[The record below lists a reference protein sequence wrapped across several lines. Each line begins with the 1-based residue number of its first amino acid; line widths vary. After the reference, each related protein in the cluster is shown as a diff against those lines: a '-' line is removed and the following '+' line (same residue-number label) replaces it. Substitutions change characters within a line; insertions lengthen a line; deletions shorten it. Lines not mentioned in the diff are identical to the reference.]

1 MANKN
6 HKALPSAS
14 VDKWGC
20 HIKSGTLV
28 DEVSLTLRHS
38 VILDDVAA
46 NFEDFD
52 FQGNME
58 CNLSLSSTQA
68 ATAFLPLQ
76 EENDPIITVFG
87 RFSRWLCKVTWNV
100 SPDFWRKWKY
110 RYKPFSVLQGVR
122 RQFHATWQGHIFLY
136 VTWPLQYIYF
146 FNVRLHVRSSP
157 CKWLRLQWPFCSWY
171 AFLSTRGSKA
181 QGEKLKS
188 WTFSGGQS
196 FPKGWV
202 SDGTYPPFPR
212 ERGRLWG

>member
-58 CNLSLSSTQA
+58 CNPSLSSTLA

-76 EENDPIITVFG
+76 ED
-87 RFSRWLCKVTWNV
+87 NV
-100 SPDFWRKWKY
+100 PYRNSFW
-110 RYKPFSVLQGVR
+110 
-122 RQFHATWQGHIFLY
+122 
-136 VTWPLQYIYF
+136 
-146 FNVRLHVRSSP
+146 
-157 CKWLRLQWPFCSWY
+157 
-171 AFLSTRGSKA
+171 
-181 QGEKLKS
+181 
-188 WTFSGGQS
+188 
-196 FPKGWV
+196 
-202 SDGTYPPFPR
+202 
-212 ERGRLWG
+212 

>member
-1 MANKN
+1 MSVQLFNDAQTDQVANKN

-100 SPDFWRKWKY
+100 SPDFWRK
-110 RYKPFSVLQGVR
+110 
-122 RQFHATWQGHIFLY
+122 
-136 VTWPLQYIYF
+136 
-146 FNVRLHVRSSP
+146 
-157 CKWLRLQWPFCSWY
+157 
-171 AFLSTRGSKA
+171 
-181 QGEKLKS
+181 
-188 WTFSGGQS
+188 
-196 FPKGWV
+196 
-202 SDGTYPPFPR
+202 
-212 ERGRLWG
+212 